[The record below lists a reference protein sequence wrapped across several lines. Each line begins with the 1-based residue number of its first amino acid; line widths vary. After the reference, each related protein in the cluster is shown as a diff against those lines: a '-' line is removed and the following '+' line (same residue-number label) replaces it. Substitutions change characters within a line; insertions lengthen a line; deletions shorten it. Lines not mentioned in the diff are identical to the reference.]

1 MFGWLKRKKKFV
13 PDPEHYPLGTC
24 RDFYQFVKDNL
35 NFTDAELVDKIYT
48 LTTKDV
54 KAATL
59 FDLIRVTRDELQRSH
74 EYAEHVRRNKLE
86 GYTEP

>member
-1 MFGWLKRKKKFV
+1 MFGFLKRKKYV

-35 NFTDAELVDKIYT
+35 NLTDAGLVDKIYT

-59 FDLIRVTRDELQRSH
+59 FDLIQVTRNELQQSH
-74 EYAEHVRRNKLE
+74 EYAERVRRNKLE
-86 GYTEP
+86 GYVEL